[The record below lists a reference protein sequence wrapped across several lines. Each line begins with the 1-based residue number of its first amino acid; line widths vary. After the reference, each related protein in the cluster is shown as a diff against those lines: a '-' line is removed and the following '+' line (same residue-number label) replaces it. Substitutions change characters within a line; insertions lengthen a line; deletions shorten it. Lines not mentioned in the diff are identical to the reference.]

1 MIMVRTYT
9 QGNHMSIPTPDQF
22 AALRRIAAR
31 LADQD
36 NRGTM
41 HAAYEVQKMV
51 RRTGIDPD
59 QVEDGGILWVENG
72 EEIPSS
78 LWRIAD
84 QAYEDDATSFI
95 DPEETDTIYQMDH
108 LERIGFV
115 LDWETVQTCFTQ
127 EGAQAYIN
135 RNGHNL
141 DDHAPPRI
149 MGESFHRNHEMIA
162 VRELLP
168 KLLAAYDQAK
178 DES

>member
-1 MIMVRTYT
+1 
-9 QGNHMSIPTPDQF
+9 MSIPTPDQF

-41 HAAYEVQKMV
+41 HAAYEVQKAV
-51 RRTGIDPD
+51 RRTGMDPRD
-59 QVEDGGILWVENG
+59 VDNCKILWVHHG

-178 DES
+178 GES